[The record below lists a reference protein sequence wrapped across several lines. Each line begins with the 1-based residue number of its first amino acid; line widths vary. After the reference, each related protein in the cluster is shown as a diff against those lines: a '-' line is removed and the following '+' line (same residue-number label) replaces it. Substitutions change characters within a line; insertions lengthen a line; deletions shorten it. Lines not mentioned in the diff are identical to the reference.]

1 MWNQVNEALRQSVG
15 RVLTTLAS
23 FLPGVVALLVSV
35 LVAAV
40 LGWLLARLAE
50 RVLRW
55 CRFDQRLDRLGL
67 ETLAEWSPSRSPA
80 RLVGRLCFWAVLL
93 LGMLVG
99 LAALDATL
107 VSTMAGRLVTYLPNV
122 FAAALLVA
130 AGVVLARFLARGVL
144 IGAVNLQLQS
154 ARLISLGVKWMVLVL
169 TAAMALNHLS
179 IGGDILKL
187 AFAILF
193 GGIVLA
199 LALAVGLGSKDMVS
213 RTWQRQSERQGDE
226 AARAPAHH
234 L

>member
-1 MWNQVNEALRQSVG
+1 MWDQVNEALRQSVG
-15 RVLTTLAS
+15 RVLTTLAGV
-23 FLPGVVALLVSV
+23 LPGVVALLVSV
-35 LVAAV
+35 LVAAL
-40 LGWLLARLAE
+40 LGWILARLAE

-55 CRFDQRLDRLGL
+55 FRFDQRLDRLGL
-67 ETLAEWSPSRSPA
+67 DTLAEWSPARSPA

-107 VSTMAGRLVTYLPNV
+107 VATMAGRLVTYLPNV
-122 FAAALLVA
+122 FAAALLLA

-144 IGAVNLQLQS
+144 ISAVNLQLQS

-226 AARAPAHH
+226 AARAPVQH